1 MGEKAERHFPN
12 LDPNSNRWRKSGG
25 GKRPSRRLSRVFHS
39 GNRDTL
45 LRTVGLHEG
54 RGYVEPRL
62 YVGKGTT
69 IHYVFTSRVWH
80 EEMDEWLR
88 TYPDHNSGR
97 KLDLVIVNSC
107 LWDVN
112 RWVVLLE
119 QAFFQHFFGKI

>member
-1 MGEKAERHFPN
+1 M
-12 LDPNSNRWRKSGG
+12 
-25 GKRPSRRLSRVFHS
+25 
-39 GNRDTL
+39 
-45 LRTVGLHEG
+45 GLHEG

-69 IHYVFTSRVWH
+69 IHYVFTSKVWH

-112 RWVVLLE
+112 RWVEYRAGL
-119 QAFFQHFFGKI
+119 FFGI